1 MELVPEDKDQV
12 RAEAQDADAAEVEA
26 RDVV

>member
-1 MELVPEDKDQV
+1 MEQAPEDKDQV
-12 RAEAQDADAAEVEA
+12 RAEAWDADAAEVEA